1 MKFKNNE
8 HRDFFD
14 WAVAKDNS
22 QADPYRRALF
32 YALGLT
38 DETRR
43 NIEDLYSFR
52 ERVIRI
58 GGLTAAWQTSTS
70 ERVTR
75 LAFNLFN
82 NFSEEDVGGSGE
94 HYTPEDLFADGLMEW
109 MFEAV
114 RQRYPEYTAERQE
127 QLKDI
132 FAKLGG

>member
-1 MKFKNNE
+1 MKFKNDE

-14 WAVAKDNS
+14 WATARDNS